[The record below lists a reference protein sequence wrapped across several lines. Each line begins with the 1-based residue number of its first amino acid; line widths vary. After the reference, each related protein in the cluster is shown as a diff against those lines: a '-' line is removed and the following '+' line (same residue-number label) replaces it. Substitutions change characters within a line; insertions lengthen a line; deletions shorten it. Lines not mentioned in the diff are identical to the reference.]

1 MKIMVFAAACG
12 LATAG
17 AHAQPFDVTY
27 ESERPGLEATTATLS
42 AGGVETFDNRT
53 PGTGNSFTSSFGSN
67 GVYGGRYS
75 NIQINRADQYGGA
88 GGHGRYAVSFA
99 RNGAYSLD
107 FTTAAGH
114 RGVDYFGYWLSALDA
129 GNDVHFFSKGKE
141 LFTFRPQDV
150 IDAVNSHPDRAA
162 YYGNP
167 DTPFVGQNRGEPYI
181 FLNFFREK
189 GSFDRIVFE
198 EFNSGG
204 GYESDNHTVG
214 RFLTKGTGTPVP
226 IVHSGPPTPTPTPE
240 AGSLAMLGGG
250 LAMTGAAVR
259 GRRRS

>member
-1 MKIMVFAAACG
+1 MKTILCAAVPG
-12 LATAG
+12 LLAAG
-17 AHAQPFDVTY
+17 AQALPFDVRY
-27 ESERPGLEATTATLS
+27 ESERPGLQATTAVL
-42 AGGVETFDNRT
+42 AVGGVETFDGQPT
-53 PGTGNSFTSSFGSN
+53 GTGDSFTSSFGNN

-75 NIQINRADQYGGA
+75 NVQINGADQYGGA
-88 GGHGRYAVSFA
+88 NGTGRYAVTFA
-99 RNGAYSLD
+99 RNGGYSLD

-129 GNDVHFFSKGKE
+129 GNNVHFFSKGRE

-150 IDAVNSHPDRAA
+150 IDAVNAHPNPRA

-167 DTPFVGQNRGEPYI
+167 NAGFLGQNSGEPYI
-181 FLNFFREK
+181 FLDFFRDK
-189 GSFDRIVFE
+189 GTFDRIVFD

-214 RFLTKGTGTPVP
+214 RFLTKGTGTRVP
-226 IVHSGPPTPTPTPE
+226 IVHSGPPAPTPE

-250 LAMTGAAVR
+250 LALAGAAVR
-259 GRRRS
+259 GRRRHG